1 MTPTLLAEFIMVVNP
16 RTLLQKDNKRKR
28 VLHFIKYRRS
38 NKDGKEKSARK
49 DDVIAALNVGV
60 AKVKPSLT
68 QVLLQQSA
76 EHAYVS
82 AAKGLILVRKHA
94 IPFLAPKPQRQ
105 NEDPF
110 ASTTETT
117 RCRESSI

>member
-49 DDVIAALNVGV
+49 DDAIAALIVGV

-82 AAKGLILVRKHA
+82 AAKGLIEKCGRQIDQSSDVD
-94 IPFLAPKPQRQ
+94 QRT
-105 NEDPF
+105 P
-110 ASTTETT
+110 
-117 RCRESSI
+117 REIVKARINA